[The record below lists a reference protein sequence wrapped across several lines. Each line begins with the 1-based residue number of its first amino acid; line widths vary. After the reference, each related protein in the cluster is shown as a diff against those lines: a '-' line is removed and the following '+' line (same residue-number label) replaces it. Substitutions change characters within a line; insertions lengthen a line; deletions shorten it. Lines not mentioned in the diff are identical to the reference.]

1 MYDVYACVRV
11 CCMRAWPWAGE
22 MGIRIR
28 RKWISAPDAHPE
40 PEIMVG
46 IGRLGPAKWES
57 ASAESGF
64 PLRMCI
70 RSPK

>member
-1 MYDVYACVRV
+1 MYLCIYVYMYDVYACVRV

-40 PEIMVG
+40 PEMMVG
-46 IGRLGPAKWES
+46 MVGLDFERK
-57 ASAESGF
+57 
-64 PLRMCI
+64 
-70 RSPK
+70 